1 MYPQI
6 SISELYTMK
15 NKKDEIKTNTFNIII
30 EKCHAK
36 IKTIAAQG
44 GMNIFYEIPHVLLGY
59 PLYDVNECIEYV
71 ISGLRKNGLLVQT
84 LPYPN
89 NFTIYISWKPVDV
102 KIKKQLTSTKFR

>member
-1 MYPQI
+1 MYPQL

-59 PLYDVNECIEYV
+59 PLYNVNECLEYV
-71 ISGLRKNGLLVQT
+71 IAGLRKNGLLVQT

-102 KIKKQLTSTKFR
+102 KVKKQLTSTRFR

>member
-15 NKKDEIKTNTFNIII
+15 NKKDEIKTSTFNIII

-59 PLYDVNECIEYV
+59 PLYNVNECLEYV
-71 ISGLRKNGLLVQT
+71 IDALRKNGLLVQT

-89 NFTIYISWKPVDV
+89 NFTIYISWKPTDV
-102 KIKKQLTSTKFR
+102 KVKKQLTSTRFR

>member
-44 GMNIFYEIPHVLLGY
+44 GMNIFYEIPHLLLGL
-59 PLYDVNECIEYV
+59 PLYDINECIEYV
-71 ISGLRKNGLLVQT
+71 TDGLRKNGLLVQT

-89 NFTIYISWKPVDV
+89 NFTLYISWKPTDV
-102 KIKKQLTSTKFR
+102 KVKKQLTSSRFR

>member
-15 NKKDEIKTNTFNIII
+15 NKKDEIKANTFNIII

-59 PLYDVNECIEYV
+59 PLYNVNECLEYV
-71 ISGLRKNGLLVQT
+71 AEGLKKNGLLVQT